1 MQTRAEE
8 RSSVKERNA
17 QFIAKWKAYRVA
29 KASIAN
35 VHHIQ
40 EQAIEKCTKIW
51 RGTIRPGDTVWVMPG
66 TERLIRVKV
75 TNTLRSG
82 CNLLCYHSGAGDELP
97 PGWEGMDLIPTFIGN
112 AVAAAAGQSDAA
124 VIMLNNDLR
133 DVMRD
138 AGIAW
143 IAELA
148 SAE

>member
-1 MQTRAEE
+1 MKTKAEE
-8 RSSVKERNA
+8 RAAVKASDARYT
-17 QFIAKWKAYRVA
+17 AKWKARKVA
-29 KASIAN
+29 RESIVRA
-35 VHHIQ
+35 HEIQ
-40 EQAIEKCTKIW
+40 REALQQCTNIW
-51 RGTIRPGDTVWVMPG
+51 RGSIQPGDAVWVLLGSTM
-66 TERLIRVKV
+66 LVRVKV
-75 TNTLRSG
+75 TRTQFSG
-82 CNLLCYHSGAGDELP
+82 RNLLCYHSGAGADLP
-97 PGWEGMDLIPTFIGN
+97 PGWEGMDLIPTCIGN